1 MAISV
6 TRQLYQALTTG
17 VRRLDDDCVADL
29 KKYVLSRF
37 DPATHLFV
45 DRYGKGDYYY
55 SAFGFALARALG
67 LDLPLPP
74 TCDKSKLS
82 FVHFR
87 AACQLENLRWYHWC
101 FAARQRREI
110 ARYCREMPEV
120 MFPQGDKTSLYSQFL
135 QFTLLEDAGGELPEI
150 VMQTPGTLTGMTAL
164 ALLQWMKLR
173 RVDPVLIGEMQ
184 SLQQADGGFLPYR
197 GAASGDLLS
206 GALAAF
212 ALVTAGAALPY
223 PMTDWV
229 DAHYQ
234 YGKSFVPLDGE
245 ISDVEYT
252 FYGVLNAAF

>member
-1 MAISV
+1 MATSI

-17 VRRLDDDCVADL
+17 VRRLDDDCVTDL
-29 KKYVLSRF
+29 KQYVLGRF

-55 SAFGFALARALG
+55 STFGFALARALRLG
-67 LDLPLPP
+67 LPLPAR
-74 TCDKSKLS
+74 CDKSKLS

-87 AACQLENLRWYHWC
+87 AACQLENLCWYHWC

-110 ARYCREMPEV
+110 ETYYRERPDV

-135 QFTLLEDAGGELPEI
+135 RFTMLEDAGGALPQI
-150 VMQTPGTLTGMTAL
+150 VAQTTETLTGMTAL
-164 ALLQWMKLR
+164 ALLQWMKFR
-173 RVDPVLIGEMQ
+173 RVDPALIQKMQ
-184 SLQQADGGFLPYR
+184 SLQQVDGGFLPYA
-197 GAASGDLLS
+197 GAARGDLLS

-212 ALVTAGAALPY
+212 ALVTTGSALPY

-229 DAHYQ
+229 DGHYQ
-234 YGKSFVPLDGE
+234 YGKSFVPVDGE